1 MPSTEQN
8 MTGSGFDPVAAAA
21 VLWRKARQASLAS
34 VSATGMPFSSW
45 AGIASDCRTG
55 TLVLLLSDLA
65 VHTANLKGDPRASL
79 LIVGARADIGDGP
92 ADAPPNAK
100 DDPLT
105 LPRLTL
111 VGHARV
117 AGDQEIAAPVYL
129 DRHPGAA
136 GYAGFADFRFY
147 RFTPESAHLVAGFGH
162 IADIDPAAFAGRS

>member
-1 MPSTEQN
+1 MERKV
-8 MTGSGFDPVAAAA
+8 TGSGFDPANAATG
-21 VLWRKARQASLAS
+21 VWRKARQASLATMS
-34 VSATGMPFSSW
+34 GSGMPFNSW
-45 AGIASDCRTG
+45 AGVAPDLRTG

-79 LIVGARADIGDGP
+79 LIVGSSADAPSGARAD
-92 ADAPPNAK
+92 AD

-111 VGHARV
+111 VGHVRLA
-117 AGDQEIAAPVYL
+117 DDPDIAAPVYL

-147 RFTPESAHLVAGFGH
+147 RFAPQSAHLVAGFGH
-162 IADIDPAAFAGRS
+162 IADIDPAAFAGLC